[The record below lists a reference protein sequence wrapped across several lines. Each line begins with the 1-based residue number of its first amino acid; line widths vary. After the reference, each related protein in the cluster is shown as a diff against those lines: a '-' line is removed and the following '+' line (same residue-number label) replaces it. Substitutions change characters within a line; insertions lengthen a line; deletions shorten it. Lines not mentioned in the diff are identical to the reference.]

1 MEMEMAMGS
10 RANTQRPISEYATNW
25 QKPLGFQPGQ
35 IKQVSDNEKNG

>member
-1 MEMEMAMGS
+1 MGMEMAMGS